1 MPSLP
6 LPMADLGFLTRT
18 PFAHRGLHGPGAVE
32 NSRAAFEAA
41 IQAGHGVETDV
52 QVSKDGVAMVFHDY
66 ELDRLTRKS
75 GLVIERKAAK
85 LETIKFKDGDETVPR
100 LTEML
105 DLIDGRAPVLI
116 ELKAK
121 SRKVKKL
128 CRSVASALADYAG
141 EAAIMSFNP
150 EVGRWFLRNAP
161 RIVRGLVITER
172 EEVSLT
178 ARLKGAMQRS
188 LSVFRAEPQFLA
200 YDIRDLPSAFADSL
214 REQGMPVLTWTVR
227 TEGDRARAAQGAD
240 QIIYEAP

>member
-1 MPSLP
+1 
-6 LPMADLGFLTRT
+6 MADLGFLTRA
-18 PFAHRGLHGPGAVE
+18 PYAHRGLHGPDIVE

-41 IQAGHGVETDV
+41 IAAGHGVETDV

-75 GLVIERKAAK
+75 GPVIARKAAK
-85 LETIKFKDGDETVPR
+85 LEKIKFKDSDETVPR

-105 DLIDGRAPVLI
+105 ALIDGRAPVLI

-128 CRSVASALADYAG
+128 CRSVADALAAYEG
-141 EAAIMSFNP
+141 EAAVMSFNP
-150 EVGRWFLRNAP
+150 EVGRWFARNAP
-161 RIVRGLVITER
+161 DIVRGLVITEHD
-172 EEVSLT
+172 EVTLA

-188 LSVFRAEPQFLA
+188 LSVFRAEPDFLA

-214 REQGMPVLTWTVR
+214 REKGVPVVTWTVR
-227 TEGDRARAAQGAD
+227 TEGERACAAKGAD
-240 QIIYEAP
+240 QIIYETP

>member
-1 MPSLP
+1 
-6 LPMADLGFLTRT
+6 MADLGFLTRA
-18 PFAHRGLHGPGAVE
+18 PYAHRGLHGPDIVE

-41 IQAGHGVETDV
+41 IAAGHGVETDV

-75 GLVIERKAAK
+75 GPVIERKAAK
-85 LETIKFKDGDETVPR
+85 LEKTKFKDSDETVPR

-105 DLIDGRAPVLI
+105 ALIDGRAPVLI

-128 CRSVASALADYAG
+128 CRSVADALADYEG

-150 EVGRWFLRNAP
+150 EVGRWFARNAP
-161 RIVRGLVITER
+161 DIVRGLVITEHD
-172 EEVSLT
+172 EVTLA

-188 LSVFRAEPQFLA
+188 LSVFRAEPDFLA

-214 REQGMPVLTWTVR
+214 REKGVPVVTWTVR
-227 TEGDRARAAQGAD
+227 TEGERACAAKGAD
-240 QIIYEAP
+240 QIIYETP

>member
-1 MPSLP
+1 
-6 LPMADLGFLTRT
+6 MADLGFLTRA
-18 PFAHRGLHGPGAVE
+18 PYAHRGLHGPDIVE

-41 IQAGHGVETDV
+41 IAAGHGVETDV

-75 GLVIERKAAK
+75 GPVIERKAAK
-85 LETIKFKDGDETVPR
+85 LEKFKFKDSDETVPR

-105 DLIDGRAPVLI
+105 ALIDGRAPVLI

-128 CRSVASALADYAG
+128 CRSVADALAAYEG
-141 EAAIMSFNP
+141 EAAVMSFNP
-150 EVGRWFLRNAP
+150 EVGRWFARNAP
-161 RIVRGLVITER
+161 DIVRGLVITEHD
-172 EEVSLT
+172 EVTLA

-188 LSVFRAEPQFLA
+188 LSVFRAEPDFLA

-214 REQGMPVLTWTVR
+214 REKGVPVVTWTVR
-227 TEGDRARAAQGAD
+227 TEGERACAAKGAD
-240 QIIYEAP
+240 QIIYETP